1 MSKSKAPGLKQK
13 NSTKRLVTAYPI
25 QARVKPIGRAD
36 FSMKVIVQRDF
47 SFNSPTYCEVC
58 FGSTECTQRWRRF
71 PRSARFASA
80 FPAHITVVVDQVGLL
95 LSGPSVE
102 ELSVV

>member
-25 QARVKPIGRAD
+25 QARVKPIGR
-36 FSMKVIVQRDF
+36 F
-47 SFNSPTYCEVC
+47 
-58 FGSTECTQRWRRF
+58 
-71 PRSARFASA
+71 ARFASA
-80 FPAHITVVVDQVGLL
+80 CPAHITVVVDQVGLL

>member
-36 FSMKVIVQRDF
+36 FPMKVIVH
-47 SFNSPTYCEVC
+47 P
-58 FGSTECTQRWRRF
+58 
-71 PRSARFASA
+71 
-80 FPAHITVVVDQVGLL
+80 ITVVVYQVGLL
-95 LSGPSVE
+95 LTGPSVE